1 MRILKFTLIGIII
14 SFLGSCAS
22 GYKMMSPDVIQYNSG
37 KEDSGVKF
45 EYKYD
50 LLKKKYAKKEDK
62 KGIRIVAVKITNNSG
77 RDLSLGKDFSI
88 NYQNGNP
95 INLVENEYA
104 FKTLKQSTASYL
116 LYLLLLPVNLQTT
129 RTTNGFEQTENIF
142 PIGLILGPG
151 IAGGNMIAAGSA
163 NKKFKEELTQ
173 YDLSGKVIKDGETK
187 VGLIAIQTNTYDALT
202 LKLK

>member
-22 GYKMMSPDVIQYNSG
+22 GYKMMSPDYLQYNSG

-77 RDLSLGKDFSI
+77 RDLSFGKDFSI

-173 YDLSGKVIKDGETK
+173 YDLSDKLIKDGETK
-187 VGLIAIQTNTYDALT
+187 VGLIAIQTNSYDALS
-202 LKLK
+202 LKMK

>member
-22 GYKMMSPDVIQYNSG
+22 GYKMMSPDVLQYNSG

-202 LKLK
+202 LKLN